1 MTEPKQPSPFQ
12 SQPDSTGDAESERMS
27 IPWGEVIS
35 VAVSIVIIILIAVL
49 RHYSD
54 TLTAIAA
61 VAPLKVPLGMWIFM
75 SAQDKTRDDLARFS
89 GEMFLNIIPTVMFLV
104 AAYFVAR
111 AGYGLLPTIAAGYLV
126 WGIGLGLVFG
136 GKALVGI

>member
-1 MTEPKQPSPFQ
+1 MSDSHSSSTPNPPK
-12 SQPDSTGDAESERMS
+12 DETM

-35 VAVSIVIIILIAVL
+35 VVVSIVIIILIAVL

-89 GEMFLNIIPTVMFLV
+89 GEMFLNIIPTVMFLI

-111 AGYGLLPTIAAGYLV
+111 SGYGLLPTIAAGYLV
-126 WGIGLGLVFG
+126 WGIGLALVFG
-136 GKALVGI
+136 GKALAGV